1 MIQSMTGFGNS
12 ANNNFAVEIRSLNH
26 RFIDISVKMPPYM
39 SRHEMPLRNLLREKF
54 QRGRFDVS
62 VSARSTDVPRLK
74 IDRALAR
81 NIYSALKDLQNEFS
95 LPGAIGI
102 ETLAAYKEMLVE
114 EEPEYNED
122 SLYAAFRE
130 AISNL
135 ETMRLREGKLLEEE
149 MRNRIFSL
157 SEMHKQIK
165 LRAPDQVSLWRERFR
180 ERLSLIVGAGSID
193 DNRVLQEAA
202 IMAEKLD
209 ISEETSR
216 IENHIKQFTEV
227 LGSGNVVG
235 KKLDFLLQ
243 EISREVNTL
252 SCKSGDYSISSLA
265 VDMKNEIEKM
275 REQVQNIQ

>member
-1 MIQSMTGFGNS
+1 MTGFGS
-12 ANNNFAVEIRSLNH
+12 GANDDFAVEIRSLNH
-26 RFIDISVKMPPYM
+26 RYIDISLKMPPYM
-39 SRHEMPLRNLLREKF
+39 SRHEIPLRNLLRERF

-74 IDRALAR
+74 IDRNLAR

-102 ETLAAYKEMLVE
+102 ETLTAYREILVE
-114 EEPEYNED
+114 EEPEYNVD
-122 SLYAAFRE
+122 ALYAAFHE
-130 AISNL
+130 AVTNL
-135 ETMRLREGKLLEEE
+135 EAMRIREGKLLEEE
-149 MRNRIFSL
+149 MRKRVFSL
-157 SEMHKQIK
+157 NEMHKQIK
-165 LRAPDQVSLWRERFR
+165 LRAPDQISRWREKFTD
-180 ERLSLIVGAGSID
+180 RLSLIIGAGSID
-193 DNRVLQEAA
+193 DNRMLQEAA

-209 ISEETSR
+209 ISEEISR

-227 LGSGNVVG
+227 LGGGESVG

>member
-1 MIQSMTGFGNS
+1 MTGFGNS
-12 ANNNFAVEIRSLNH
+12 ANNDFAVEIRSLNH
-26 RFIDISVKMPPYM
+26 RYIDISLKMPPYM
-39 SRHEMPLRNLLREKF
+39 SRHEIPLRNLLREKF

-114 EEPEYNED
+114 GEPEYNED
-122 SLYAAFRE
+122 ALYAVFRE

-135 ETMRLREGKLLEEE
+135 EAMRLREGKLLEEE

-157 SEMHKQIK
+157 NEMDKQIK
-165 LRAPDQVSLWRERFR
+165 LRAPAQISLWRERFT
-180 ERLSLIVGAGSID
+180 ERLTLIVGTGSID

>member
-1 MIQSMTGFGNS
+1 MTGFGSGTNDD
-12 ANNNFAVEIRSLNH
+12 FAVEIRSLNH
-26 RFIDISVKMPPYM
+26 RYIDISLKMPPYM
-39 SRHEMPLRNLLREKF
+39 SRHEIPLRNLLRERF

-74 IDRALAR
+74 IDRNLAR

-102 ETLAAYKEMLVE
+102 ETLTAYREILVE
-114 EEPEYNED
+114 EEPEYNVD
-122 SLYAAFRE
+122 ALYAAFHE
-130 AISNL
+130 AVTNL
-135 ETMRLREGKLLEEE
+135 EAMRIREGKLLEEE
-149 MRNRIFSL
+149 MRNRVFSL
-157 SEMHKQIK
+157 NEMDKQIK
-165 LRAPDQVSLWRERFR
+165 LRAPDQISRWREKFT
-180 ERLSLIVGAGSID
+180 ERLSLIVGAGGID

-209 ISEETSR
+209 ISEEISR
-216 IENHIKQFTEV
+216 TENHIKQFTEV
-227 LGSGNVVG
+227 LGGGESVG

-265 VDMKNEIEKM
+265 IDMKNEIEKM

>member
-1 MIQSMTGFGNS
+1 MIQSMTGFGSGTNDD
-12 ANNNFAVEIRSLNH
+12 FAVEIRSLNH
-26 RFIDISVKMPPYM
+26 RYIDISLKMPPYM
-39 SRHEMPLRNLLREKF
+39 SRHEIPLRNLLRERF

-74 IDRALAR
+74 IDRNLAR

-102 ETLAAYKEMLVE
+102 ETLTAYREILVE
-114 EEPEYNED
+114 EEPEYNVD
-122 SLYAAFRE
+122 ALYAAFHE
-130 AISNL
+130 AVTNL
-135 ETMRLREGKLLEEE
+135 EAMRIREGKLLEEE
-149 MRNRIFSL
+149 MRNRVFSL
-157 SEMHKQIK
+157 NEMDKQIK
-165 LRAPDQVSLWRERFR
+165 LRAPDQISRWREKFT
-180 ERLSLIVGAGSID
+180 ERLSLIVGAGGID

-209 ISEETSR
+209 ISEEISR
-216 IENHIKQFTEV
+216 TENHIKQFTEV
-227 LGSGNVVG
+227 LGGGESVG

-265 VDMKNEIEKM
+265 IDMKNEIEKM

>member
-1 MIQSMTGFGNS
+1 MTGFGNS
-12 ANNNFAVEIRSLNH
+12 ANDYFAVEIRSLNH
-26 RFIDISVKMPPYM
+26 RYIDISLKMPPYM
-39 SRHEMPLRNLLREKF
+39 SRHEIPLRNLLREKF

-74 IDRALAR
+74 IDRNIAR
-81 NIYSALKDLQNEFS
+81 NIYSALKDLQHELS
-95 LPGAIGI
+95 LPGSIGI
-102 ETLAAYKEMLVE
+102 ETLTAYREILVE
-114 EEPEYNED
+114 EEPEYNVD
-122 SLYAAFRE
+122 ALYSAFRE
-130 AISNL
+130 AVINV
-135 ETMRLREGKLLEEE
+135 ETMRVKEGKLLEEE

-165 LRAPDQVSLWRERFR
+165 LRAPDEVSRWRERFT

-209 ISEETSR
+209 ISEEISR
-216 IENHIKQFTEV
+216 TENHIKQFTEV
-227 LGSGNVVG
+227 LGSGEVVG

-252 SCKSGDYSISSLA
+252 SCKSGDYSISSIA
-265 VDMKNEIEKM
+265 VDMKNEIEKL

>member
-1 MIQSMTGFGNS
+1 MTGFGNS
-12 ANNNFAVEIRSLNH
+12 TNNDFAVEIRSLNH
-26 RFIDISVKMPPYM
+26 RYIDISLKMPPYM
-39 SRHEMPLRNLLREKF
+39 SRHEIPLRNLLREKF

-114 EEPEYNED
+114 GEAEYNED
-122 SLYAAFRE
+122 ALYAVFRE

-135 ETMRLREGKLLEEE
+135 EAMRLREGKLLEEE

-157 SEMHKQIK
+157 NEMDKQIK
-165 LRAPDQVSLWRERFR
+165 LRAPDQISLWRERFT

-227 LGSGNVVG
+227 LGNGNVVG